1 MATTHNPP
9 EHIAEPPNET
19 MALVADKWRR
29 LNVRNEHWMAVVVGR
44 EGSGKSYTAIKLGE
58 LIDESFCADK
68 VFFHP
73 ANVLEKLRDEDYA
86 PGDVWVLDEAGAGI
100 GRRSWQDSG
109 QKKLNQALQLVR
121 SHNVGFVFTLPRLS
135 ELDSQTQGRLQ
146 TAIEIVNKNE
156 DRGYVQGP
164 WFDANVERMD
174 MGTHSTSIWW
184 NKPEIGGREI
194 GAVSFSPPSENIVE
208 AYEETKT
215 EFQQEFYDEAIAEL
229 RGEDRDGDDGD
240 EDELSKPADI
250 AADIID
256 SGVNEYIR
264 DINNGAQRIID
275 KDEIA
280 VEYDI
285 GSRKVKQVKAALKRN
300 ADIQGDVL

>member
-9 EHIAEPPNET
+9 DHISEPKNET

-29 LNVRNEHWMAVVVGR
+29 LNVRNEHWMAVIVGR

-58 LIDESFCADK
+58 LIDDSFSAEN

-73 ANVLEKLRDEDYA
+73 ANILEKLRDEAYS

-109 QKKLNQALQLVR
+109 QKKLNQALQLIR

-156 DRGYVQGP
+156 SKGYVQGP
-164 WFDANVERMD
+164 WFDADVERMD
-174 MGTHSTSIWW
+174 MGSHSTDIWW
-184 NKPEIGGREI
+184 NKPEISGREV
-194 GAVSFSPPSENIVE
+194 GAVSFSPPSDRIVA

-215 EFQQEFYDEAIAEL
+215 QFQQEFYDEAIAEL
-229 RGEDRDGDDGD
+229 RGEDPDEED
-240 EDELSKPADI
+240 EDDTLADPREIVADI
-250 AADIID
+250 VD
-256 SGVNEYIR
+256 SGASEYLR
-264 DINNGAQRIID
+264 EINNGAQLVVNKEDIKIEY
-275 KDEIA
+275 EIGEPRA
-280 VEYDI
+280 K
-285 GSRKVKQVKAALKRN
+285 KVKRELKR
-300 ADIQGDVL
+300 QGAIPEEAM

>member
-9 EHIAEPPNET
+9 DHIAEPANET

-29 LNVRNEHWMAVVVGR
+29 LNIRNEHWMAVIVGR
-44 EGSGKSYTAIKLGE
+44 EGSGKSYTAIKIAE
-58 LIDESFCADK
+58 LMDDSFSAEK

-73 ANVLEKLRDEDYA
+73 SNVLEKLRDEEYSA
-86 PGDVWVLDEAGAGI
+86 GDVWVLDEAGAGI

-174 MGTHSTSIWW
+174 MGSHSTSIWW
-184 NKPEIGGREI
+184 NKPKIGGREV
-194 GAVSFSPPSENIVE
+194 GAVSFAPPSESIVS

-215 EFQQEFYDEAIAEL
+215 EFQRSFYDEAIAEL
-229 RGEDRDGDDGD
+229 RDEAVDD
-240 EDELSKPADI
+240 EDDDELTEPAEI

-256 SGVNEYIR
+256 NGVDQFIR
-264 DINNGAQRIID
+264 DINGGTQTIID
-275 KDEIA
+275 KDAIA
-280 VEYDI
+280 VEYEI
-285 GSRKVKQVKAALKRN
+285 GSRKIKQVKAALKR
-300 ADIQGDVL
+300 QGDIGDDIL

>member
-58 LIDESFCADK
+58 LIDESFSADK

-73 ANVLEKLRDEDYA
+73 ANVLEKLRDEDYSS
-86 PGDVWVLDEAGAGI
+86 GDVWVLDEAGAGI

-109 QKKLNQALQLVR
+109 QKKLNQALQLIR

-184 NKPEIGGREI
+184 TKPKISGREV
-194 GAVSFSPPSENIVE
+194 GAVSFSPPSENTVE
-208 AYEETKT
+208 AYEKTKT

-229 RGEDRDGDDGD
+229 RGEDISGDGDDGEPTAD
-240 EDELSKPADI
+240 EI
-250 AADIID
+250 AEEIIND
-256 SGVNEYIR
+256 GVDQYVYS
-264 DINNGAQRIID
+264 INNGAQQVLD
-275 KDEIA
+275 KDRIGA
-280 VEYDI
+280 EYEL
-285 GSRKVKQVKAALKRN
+285 GRHKAKRVKKIVKKR
-300 ADIQGDVL
+300 AGMEDVV